1 MKKSSF
7 LDALEV
13 LQNRERFLSRLNDNS
28 YKINMVFAQLLL
40 IFIFTFFYG
49 VIMGSYNS
57 AIQAISTGLK
67 LWLLFTL
74 TLVICFPSFYIVQLI
89 LGSKIKISQ
98 LLIILLSG
106 FVMVSVTMLAF
117 APIILFFQLSGD
129 NYHFLQL
136 LHVFVFGFSG
146 VFGMKVVLDALTAI
160 FEGKNIYP
168 KIGLSV
174 FKIWVVIFA
183 FVGIQLSWNM
193 RPFLGSKSMEFQLFR
208 TETQGNFY
216 GTVFSSIGQLF
227 GINNAR
233 QKEKSN
239 NESESAPDSQEE
251 NLEKLPILND
261 LQTDDQ

>member
-1 MKKSSF
+1 MKKLYF

-13 LQNRERFLSRLNDNS
+13 LQNRERYLSRLNDGS
-28 YKINMVFAQLLL
+28 YKVNIVFYQLLL
-40 IFIFTFFYG
+40 IFFFTFFYG

-57 AIQAISTGLK
+57 ALQAIATGLK
-67 LWLLFTL
+67 LWFLFTL

-98 LLIILLSG
+98 LTIILLAG

-117 APIILFFQLSGD
+117 APIVLFFQLSGD
-129 NYHFLQL
+129 NYQFLQL

-160 FEGKNIYP
+160 FESKNIYP
-168 KIGLSV
+168 KIGLTV

-193 RPFLGSKSMEFQLFR
+193 RPFLGNKNMDFQLFR
-208 TETQGNFY
+208 TETRGNFY
-216 GTVFSSIGQLF
+216 QTVFSSLGELF
-227 GINNAR
+227 GINDKKENSRDNKR
-233 QKEKSN
+233 QE
-239 NESESAPDSQEE
+239 QEE
-251 NLEKLPILND
+251 LPLLND
-261 LQTDDQ
+261 LQTEDL